1 MGEEMLD
8 LLETIIKCES
18 MSFKRGL
25 SKKKLRTRINSSNE
39 K

>member
-1 MGEEMLD
+1 MRLAMLD
-8 LLETIIKCES
+8 LLQIITECEL

-25 SKKKLRTRINSSNE
+25 SKRKLRTRINSSNE